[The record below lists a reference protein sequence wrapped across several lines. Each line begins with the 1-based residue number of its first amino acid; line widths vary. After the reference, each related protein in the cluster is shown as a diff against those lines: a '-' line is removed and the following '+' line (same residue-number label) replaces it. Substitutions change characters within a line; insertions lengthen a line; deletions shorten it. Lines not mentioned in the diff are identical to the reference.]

1 MTKSP
6 NKWKK
11 LSQGE
16 HQSFW
21 QTPKDKNGESE
32 FVFRLRGMY
41 LYFDLKEF
49 SELFDM
55 IKEVE
60 NTICEPRGDCYR

>member
-1 MTKSP
+1 MTNISKQ
-6 NKWKK
+6 WKK

-16 HQSFW
+16 YQSFW
-21 QTPKDKNGESE
+21 QTPKDKNGESD
-32 FVFRLRGMY
+32 FVLRLRGMY

-60 NTICEPRGDCYR
+60 NAIYEPKGDCYR